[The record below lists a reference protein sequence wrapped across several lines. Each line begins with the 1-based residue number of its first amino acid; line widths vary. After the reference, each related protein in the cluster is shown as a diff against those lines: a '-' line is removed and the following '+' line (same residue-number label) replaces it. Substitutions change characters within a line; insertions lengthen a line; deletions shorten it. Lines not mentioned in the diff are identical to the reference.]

1 MRTQQAVTV
10 KGRSLMDPKA
20 LPARPNLEQYKKQA
34 KELLKAYRSADVET
48 IRRVKRNH
56 PRFEK
61 LAEHSHVLPLGFD
74 ISKFALAD
82 AQLVIAREHGFE
94 SWPKFTKRIEVINS
108 EAAALENPVAAF
120 IEAAIWHGTLEASE
134 AILAAHPEITRNS
147 IHVAAILGDDAEV
160 RRLIAADPRN
170 VTRKEAPYDGDALVY
185 LCLSKYLRLDKT
197 RSEAFLRAATA
208 LLDAGADPNTGFTAK
223 DEYGDFET
231 ALYGAAGVAHHA
243 ELTRLLLERGAD
255 PNEVE
260 TPYHVPESYD
270 NAALKVLV
278 ESSKLNADS
287 LTTMLLRKADWHDH
301 DGMKY
306 LLEHGADP
314 NRMTRWKYTA
324 LHQAVR
330 RDNRIELI
338 DLMLDHGADPTLK
351 NEVDGKSGIAMAAR
365 RGRSDVL
372 WTFARRGFPMPM
384 PYDGVEHLVVSV
396 CAARGGVAGARVFV
410 EQFQHLADAASL
422 RKSNE
427 LRAIREVLAEGS
439 TLLAEFGGNGNTKGV
454 QHLLDLGVS
463 VDAHY
468 HGDPYFDIAKDSTA
482 LHVAAWKAWP
492 KTVKLLI
499 ERGANVNAQD
509 AKGRTPLMLAV
520 KACVDSY
527 WTNRRSPES
536 VEALLKAGVQSAEW
550 IIHVVTPKWM
560 RCCCSM
566 QDNLAANAR

>member
-1 MRTQQAVTV
+1 
-10 KGRSLMDPKA
+10 MDPKP
-20 LPARPNLEQYKKQA
+20 LPARPRQEQYKKQA

-48 IRRVKRNH
+48 IRRVKRSH

-61 LAEHSHVLPLGFD
+61 LAEPGFD

-94 SWPKFTKRIEVINS
+94 SWPKFAKRIEVINS
-108 EAAALENPVAAF
+108 EAAARVNPVAAF
-120 IEAAIWHGTLEASE
+120 IEAAIWHGTLDAAE
-134 AILAAHPEITRNS
+134 AILAAHPEIARTS
-147 IHVAAILGDDAEV
+147 IHVAAILGDDAAV
-160 RRLIAADPRN
+160 RRFIAADPRN
-170 VTRKEAPYDGDALVY
+170 VTKKEAPYDGDALVY

-197 RSEAFLRAATA
+197 RSDAIVRAATA
-208 LLDAGADPNTGFTAK
+208 LLDAGADPNTGFWSK
-223 DEYGDFET
+223 DEHREFET

-243 ELTRLLLERGAD
+243 DLTHLLLERGGD
-255 PNEVE
+255 PNDGE
-260 TPYHVPESYD
+260 TPYHTPESYD
-270 NAALKVLV
+270 NAALKALV
-278 ESSKLNADS
+278 ESGKLNTDN
-287 LTTMLLRKADWHDH
+287 LTAMLLRKADWHDY
-301 DGMKY
+301 DGIKY

-314 NRMTRWKYTA
+314 NRMTRWHYTA

-330 RDNRIELI
+330 RDNGIELI

-384 PYDGVEHLVVSV
+384 PYDGLEHLIVSV
-396 CAARGGVAGARVFV
+396 CAARGGMAGARALA
-410 EQFQHLADAASL
+410 EQFQQLVNAGSL
-422 RKSNE
+422 TQSSE
-427 LRAIREVLAEGS
+427 VWAIRELLAEGS
-439 TLLAEFGGNGNTKGV
+439 TLLAEFAGNGNPKGV
-454 QHLLDLGVS
+454 QHLLDLGVP
-463 VDAHY
+463 VDALY
-468 HGDPYFDIAKDSTA
+468 DGDPYFDIAKNSTA

-536 VEALLKAGVQSAEW
+536 VEALLKAGASISGMEFPCGYAEVDEMLQSYAGN
-550 IIHVVTPKWM
+550 
-560 RCCCSM
+560 S
-566 QDNLAANAR
+566 AANSRE

>member
-1 MRTQQAVTV
+1 
-10 KGRSLMDPKA
+10 MDPKP
-20 LPARPNLEQYKKQA
+20 LPARPSVEQYKKQA

-61 LAEHSHVLPLGFD
+61 LAEPGFE

-94 SWPKFTKRIEVINS
+94 SWPKFVKRIEVINS
-108 EAAALENPVAAF
+108 EAAARANPLAAF
-120 IEAAIWHGTLEASE
+120 IEAAIWHGTLEAAE
-134 AILAAHPEITRNS
+134 AILAAHPEIAHNS
-147 IHVAAILGDDAEV
+147 IHVAAILGDDAAV

-185 LCLSKYLRLDKT
+185 LCLSKYLRMDKT
-197 RSEAFLRAATA
+197 RSDGFIRAATA

-231 ALYGAAGVAHHA
+231 ALYGAAAVAQHA

-260 TPYHVPESYD
+260 TPYHAPESYD

-278 ESSKLNADS
+278 ESGKLNADS
-287 LTTMLLRKADWHDH
+287 LTIMLLRKADIHDY

-314 NRMTRWKYTA
+314 NRMTRWHYTA

-351 NEVDGKSGIAMAAR
+351 NEADGKSGIAMAAR

-384 PYDGVEHLVVSV
+384 PYDGVEHLIVSV
-396 CAARGGVAGARVFV
+396 CAARGGMAGARAFA
-410 EQFQHLADAASL
+410 EQFQRARLPKSDEPLAVSEVLAV
-422 RKSNE
+422 NE
-427 LRAIREVLAEGS
+427 LRAIRELLAEGN
-439 TLLAEFGGNGNTKGV
+439 TLLAEFAGNGNTKGV
-454 QHLLDLGVS
+454 QHLLDLGVP
-463 VDAHY
+463 VDALY
-468 HGDPYFDIAKDSTA
+468 DGDPYFDIARNSTA

-536 VEALLKAGVQSAEW
+536 VEALLKAGASVIGVDYPSGYEKVDTLLQ
-550 IIHVVTPKWM
+550 
-560 RCCCSM
+560 
-566 QDNLAANAR
+566 QYAR

>member
-1 MRTQQAVTV
+1 
-10 KGRSLMDPKA
+10 
-20 LPARPNLEQYKKQA
+20 
-34 KELLKAYRSADVET
+34 VET
-48 IRRVKRNH
+48 IHRVKGNH

-61 LAEHSHVLPLGFD
+61 LAEPGFD

-94 SWPKFTKRIEVINS
+94 SWPKFAKRIEVINS
-108 EAAALENPVAAF
+108 EVAARANPIAAF
-120 IEAAIWHGTLEASE
+120 IEAAIWHGTLEAAE
-134 AILAAHPEITRNS
+134 AILAAHPEITSTS
-147 IHVAAILGDDAEV
+147 IHVAAILGDDAAV
-160 RRLIAADPRN
+160 RRLIAADLRN
-170 VTRKEAPYDGDALVY
+170 VTKKEAPYDGDALVY
-185 LCLSKYLRLDKT
+185 LCLSNYLRLDKT
-197 RSEAFLRAATA
+197 RAAAFVRAAMA
-208 LLDAGADPNTGFTAK
+208 LLDTGADPNTGFTAK

-231 ALYGAAGVAHHA
+231 ALYGAAAVAQHA

-278 ESSKLNADS
+278 ESGKLNADS
-287 LTTMLLRKADWHDH
+287 LTMMLLRKADIHDY
-301 DGMKY
+301 DGVKY

-314 NRMTRWKYTA
+314 NRMTRWHYTA

-338 DLMLDHGADPTLK
+338 DLMLDHGADPTVK
-351 NEVDGKSGIAMAAR
+351 NGVDGKSGIAMAAR

-384 PYDGVEHLVVSV
+384 PYDGVEHLIVSV
-396 CAARGGVAGARVFV
+396 CAARGGMAGARALAQ
-410 EQFQHLADAASL
+410 QFQQLANAGSL
-422 RKSNE
+422 TKSSE
-427 LRAIREVLAEGS
+427 LRAIRELLAQGSTVLAEF
-439 TLLAEFGGNGNTKGV
+439 AGNGNPKGV
-454 QHLLDLGVS
+454 QHLLDLGVP
-463 VDAHY
+463 VDALY
-468 HGDPYFDIAKDSTA
+468 EGDPYFDIAKDSTA

-536 VEALLKAGVQSAEW
+536 VEALLRAGASVSGVVFPCGYAEVDALLKAHAG
-550 IIHVVTPKWM
+550 
-560 RCCCSM
+560 
-566 QDNLAANAR
+566 